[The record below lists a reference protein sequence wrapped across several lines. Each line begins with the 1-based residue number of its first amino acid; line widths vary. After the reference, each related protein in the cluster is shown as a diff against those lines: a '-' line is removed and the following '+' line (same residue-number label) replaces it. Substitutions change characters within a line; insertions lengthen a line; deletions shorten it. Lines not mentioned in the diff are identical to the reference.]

1 MDRQCLLVISMVE
14 HVEGEGNRYVS
25 AESIKRLKTE
35 EQIRNVEDDR
45 MVRRVRRVRK
55 QGHSE
60 NIEKV
65 SEQEANLIQ
74 SVYTFNQQI

>member
-1 MDRQCLLVISMVE
+1 MVE

-45 MVRRVRRVRK
+45 MVRRVRRVRRVRK